1 MISLYHIL
9 YHVIKMYPYFHYIL
23 YMYFLC
29 KSFFMKNVAETN
41 KWNENELEGMKRIL
55 QNLIIHVNMKHA
67 KMAV

>member
-29 KSFFMKNVAETN
+29 KNFFMKNVAETN
-41 KWNENELEGMKRIL
+41 KWRGENENY
-55 QNLIIHVNMKHA
+55 
-67 KMAV
+67 